1 MNFDFSDDQ
10 HEIKRTARDLLGKR
24 STLERVRAAAESQ
37 TYDDSLWAELVDLG
51 WPGIAITEEH
61 GGGGLG
67 VVELATLL
75 EEGGY
80 ALAGTPFLATA
91 VCGLVLQEAAA
102 EDLQAAWLPRL
113 ASGEVTGTVGSADGL
128 VPDADGAAVIVLVE
142 DGGTS
147 ARLLTREQASVEPV
161 DAIDPTRRYARVS
174 AAPGVGH
181 ALSGDLAAALD
192 RGASR
197 CRPSWSGICARSLE
211 MTIEYVKERKQF
223 GVPVG
228 SFQAVQHR
236 CAQMLLHTEGARSAT
251 YFAAWAADADPARL
265 AEGGA
270 LAKAA
275 ASEAGR
281 EVTGERD
288 PGARRHRL
296 HLGGRRPLVLQARAG
311 RRRLPRRGRG
321 APSDARADRGG
332 EGRGGARVAGAPRRP
347 TPVGGVTSERR

>member
-24 STLERVRAAAESQ
+24 STLERVRAAAESRA
-37 TYDDSLWAELVDLG
+37 YDESLWAELVELG
-51 WPGIAITEEH
+51 WPGIAIAEEH

-80 ALAGTPFLATA
+80 ALAGSPFLATA

-102 EDLQAAWLPRL
+102 EDLQATWLPRL
-113 ASGEVTGTVGSADGL
+113 ASGEVTGTVGAVDGL
-128 VPDADGAAVIVLVE
+128 VPDAEAAAVIVLVE
-142 DGGTS
+142 DGGAS

-181 ALSGDLAAALD
+181 ALSGDLTAALD
-192 RGASR
+192 RGRIAVSAELV
-197 CRPSWSGICARSLE
+197 GISARALE
-211 MTIEYVKERKQF
+211 MSVEYVKERKQF

-236 CAQMLLHTEGARSAT
+236 AAQMLLHTEGARSAT
-251 YFAAWAADADPARL
+251 YFAAWAADADPSRL
-265 AEGGA
+265 AEGAA

-281 EVTGERD
+281 EVTASAIQVHGGIGFTWEADVHWFYKRAQVD
-288 PGARRHRL
+288 AAY
-296 HLGGRRPLVLQARAG
+296 LGGAGSHRATLARIA
-311 RRRLPRRGRG
+311 
-321 APSDARADRGG
+321 AAK
-332 EGRGGARVAGAPRRP
+332 VATA
-347 TPVGGVTSERR
+347 